1 MTTIFR
7 VVSAIACMM
16 FACAGTAAPTV
27 RSLLKTPSN
36 PSGTIN
42 GVPQEQSRL
51 CWAATAQIAIN
62 TLAPPN
68 PLMDQLHQVAYMV
81 RGLDKPTNPLVDPQ
95 DVQLTGSQGMT
106 DTQTVLNACAA
117 VPGNCNRTGFPILV
131 GLTRKVQTLALTRD
145 QIVDEIGNHGR
156 PFIFSWEYPESGSP
170 RNPHGQHF
178 LIAVGYDNT
187 HPDPDGFLV
196 EIWDPWPVPDPGH
209 SKPGGNHTSITFTAY
224 ATPQLDMGLP
234 TTYDDTRWQLTRF
247 TRPNPPPGIS
257 VDGGSSSGGGQGP
270 RNAESPV
277 SPQREL
283 SFATAIRQ
291 SLSRTQRNVVL
302 ERVRRQFKGSRA
314 PLTIGVPFPIV
325 ALRIDQIVAE
335 PNPEK
340 LLRTKTSVVLYPV
353 LAGGEVVDSFLMAN
367 RKGRWVET
375 GYANTA
381 VTSALVQVRKENA
394 RTNGVKP
401 EDFFLLSVPEYSG
414 FYASFRKG
422 GKTVAIATSSDATL
436 GTSWGKAQPAADVLR
451 GIAAAAAKK
460 VDVPAD

>member
-7 VVSAIACMM
+7 VASAIACMM

-27 RSLLKTPSN
+27 RSLLKTTGN
-36 PSGTIN
+36 PSGIIT

-62 TLAPPN
+62 TLAPRTP
-68 PLMDQLHQVAYMV
+68 PMDQLHQVAYMV
-81 RGLDKPTNPLVDPQ
+81 RGLDKLTNPLVDPQ

-131 GLTRKVQTLALTRD
+131 GLNRKVQTPALTRD

-156 PFIFSWEYPESGSP
+156 PFIFSWEYPEGSSAAK
-170 RNPHGQHF
+170 PHGQHF

-187 HPDPDGFLV
+187 SPDPNEFLV
-196 EIWDPWPVPDPGH
+196 EIWDPWPVPDPAH
-209 SKPGGNHTSITFTAY
+209 SKPGGNHTSITFAAY
-224 ATPQLDMGLP
+224 ATPELDMGLP
-234 TTYDDTRWQLTRF
+234 TAYDDTRWQFSRF
-247 TRPNPPPGIS
+247 TRPNPPPSIS
-257 VDGGSSSGGGQGP
+257 VDGGSPSGGGQGP
-270 RNAESPV
+270 QNAESPA

-283 SFATAIRQ
+283 SFATATRQ
-291 SLSRTQRNVVL
+291 SLSRKQRNVVL
-302 ERVRRQFKGSRA
+302 ERVRRRFKDPRP

-325 ALRIDQIVAE
+325 ALRIDQIVAAE
-335 PNPEK
+335 SNPER

-353 LAGGEVVDSFLMAN
+353 LAGGEVVDSFLMVN
-367 RKGRWVET
+367 RRGHWIET

-381 VTSALVQVRKENA
+381 VTSALVQVRQENA

-422 GKTVAIATSSDATL
+422 GKTVAIATSSDSTL

-451 GIAAAAAKK
+451 GIAAAAKK
-460 VDVPAD
+460 GDVPAD